1 MLGTQHLAA
10 FITAGLLLNATPGPD
25 TIYILGRTLSQGRSA
40 GVASVFGISTG
51 CLVHPR
57 KKERDADR
65 LTDAAAQVPAV
76 RAASASQLFNVQI
89 QITEGPY
96 PVG

>member
-1 MLGTQHLAA
+1 MPRPDLIRYTFSGERSLKDAPPVSPPFSELAPVA
-10 FITAGLLLNATPGPD
+10 
-25 TIYILGRTLSQGRSA
+25 LS
-40 GVASVFGISTG
+40 T
-51 CLVHPR
+51 PR